1 MKAQATFVLLVLVCL
16 STAIRRYDG
25 YSVLRLEIDSKNQRH
40 LAVMQ
45 QLNNMHHDDASFWS
59 HSDIQVTPTSFP
71 EVRRALEEAA
81 IPFTV
86 MIENVQDL
94 VDRELS
100 HTAAVRAQEA
110 QGPGMNAGAAAA
122 DSFFND
128 YRNNTEIANWLNSL
142 VASYPNLMTIQ
153 KYNVSYE
160 GRDLKVVKLTSQVGV
175 PSSKPIIL
183 WEGGIHAR
191 EWIGHMTMCYMI
203 SKLTRGYGSDPSATS
218 ILDNFQV
225 HIIPVV
231 NPDGYEYT
239 WSTDRLW
246 RKTRSPNKGSPCI
259 GTDPNRNWN
268 DHWCEIGASTQ
279 PCSDSYCGDA
289 PFSETEVLS
298 VANYVMSYLNTLT
311 RQNQII
317 EFIDYHSYGQLFM
330 APYGWTATP
339 PPNAMQLQA
348 LGLEA
353 VVAIAS
359 IQGTSF
365 AYGQIYTI
373 IYPASG
379 SSADWG
385 TSEGMI
391 SYCYGVELEDEGIYG
406 FILPASY
413 IVPQGEEI
421 WASLKATASYF
432 MTPAK

>member
-1 MKAQATFVLLVLVCL
+1 VQELV
-16 STAIRRYDG
+16 
-25 YSVLRLEIDSKNQRH
+25 N
-40 LAVMQ
+40 
-45 QLNNMHHDDASFWS
+45 
-59 HSDIQVTPTSFP
+59 
-71 EVRRALEEAA
+71 
-81 IPFTV
+81 
-86 MIENVQDL
+86 
-94 VDRELS
+94 RELS
-100 HTAAVRAQEA
+100 HTAAVRAREA
-110 QGPGMNAGAAAA
+110 RGPGMNAVGAT

-128 YRNNTEIANWLNSL
+128 YRNNTEITNWLNSL
-142 VASYPNLMTIQ
+142 QTSFPTLMTIQ

-160 GRDLKVVKLTSQVGV
+160 GRPLRVVKLTSQVGV
-175 PSSKPIIL
+175 PSTKPIIL

-203 SKLTRGYGSDPSATS
+203 SKLTSGYGVDPQATS

-239 WSTDRLW
+239 WTTDRLW
-246 RKTRSPNKGSPCI
+246 RKTRSPNKDSPCI
-259 GTDPNRNWN
+259 GTDPNRNWD
-268 DHWCEIGASTQ
+268 DHWCEIGASPY
-279 PCSDSYCGDA
+279 PCSDSYCGDMA
-289 PFSETEVLS
+289 FSETEVLS
-298 VANYVMSYLNTLT
+298 VANYVLTYLNNLT
-311 RQNQII
+311 QQNQII
-317 EFIDYHSYGQLFM
+317 EFIDYHSYGQLYM

-339 PPNAMQLQA
+339 PPNALQLQA
-348 LGLEA
+348 LGLEN

-385 TSEGMI
+385 LSEGKVG
-391 SYCYGVELEDEGIYG
+391 YTYGIELEDTGTYG

-421 WASLKATASYF
+421 WASLQATASYF
-432 MTPAK
+432 MSPMK